1 MSECTYI
8 YYLLD
13 KSGSMQEKK
22 DTVIRGMNEFL
33 SEQKKIKPC
42 FLSFYAFNHHFDTI
56 CELNP
61 IENIESFKYEDYNPN
76 GTTALYDSMGI
87 LLTQKIDLKKDG
99 KHILIIVTDG
109 EENSSREFS
118 STQIKELVSNT
129 KNLEIVYLGS
139 NQDAILNAQHFGG
152 NRGSTLTYNDN
163 NLREAMRSTSEA
175 VRRYRTKETPTVQFT
190 SLERDISTGKTEH

>member
-13 KSGSMQEKK
+13 KSGSMQDKK
-22 DTVIRGMNEFL
+22 KTVINGMNEFL
-33 SEQKKIKPC
+33 SEQKKIQPC
-42 FLSFYAFNHHFDTI
+42 FLSFYTFNHNFDTV
-56 CELNP
+56 CELDP

-76 GTTALYDSMGI
+76 GTTALYDAMGI
-87 LLTQKIDLKKDG
+87 LLTQKIDVTKNG

-109 EENSSREFS
+109 EENSSREYS
-118 STQIKELVSNT
+118 SAQIKDLVLNI

-152 NRGSTLTYNDN
+152 NRGATLTYNDN
-163 NLREAMRSTSEA
+163 NLRVAMRSTSDA
-175 VRRYRTKETPTVQFT
+175 VKRYRTQETPTVEFT
-190 SLERDISTGKTEH
+190 SLERDESIGQTKY